1 MQNFKYHLLTVVSVL
16 FFSYILAYTI
26 NGITRHSLIVMPS
39 AMLQSKL
46 KQRSTSSL
54 ETESIDSLVES
65 GFFRVA
71 LMDNGVESENSFPSG
86 LDDLLLLGTVTGPAN
101 IAVAMIQKKGEK
113 NAGIFSL
120 WKDVYGYQLI
130 AINTNFVY
138 LKHNSERYKIE
149 LYEKKTGVAGA
160 SSGAAPS
167 GQSNLIKS
175 SLSKAEFQQNV
186 MNNIDNAMRGIR
198 AGPYRENG
206 VVEGYRL
213 ISVRPFNILYKYGIR
228 SGDIVKRI
236 NGKKIDSTEKLFTMW
251 QGITDESK
259 MTADID
265 RNGQIVTIEIN
276 ITD

>member
-1 MQNFKYHLLTVVSVL
+1 MQNLKYHLLTIISVL

-26 NGITRHSLIVMPS
+26 NGIIRHSLIVMPS
-39 AMLQSKL
+39 AMLQSKS
-46 KQRSTSSL
+46 KQGSISSP
-54 ETESIDSLVES
+54 ETVSIDSLVES

-71 LMDNGVESENSFPSG
+71 SLDDEAEPGNFPPSG

-101 IAVAMIQKKGEK
+101 IAVAMIQKRGEK
-113 NAGIFSL
+113 NAGIFRL

-130 AINTNFVY
+130 AINADFVY
-138 LKHNSERYKIE
+138 LKHNSERFKIE
-149 LYEKKTGVAGA
+149 LYEKKTGAVR
-160 SSGAAPS
+160 SSGTAPS
-167 GQSNLIKS
+167 AQSNLIKS

>member
-1 MQNFKYHLLTVVSVL
+1 MQNFKYHLLTIVSVL

-26 NGITRHSLIVMPS
+26 NGIIRHSLIVMPS
-39 AMLQSKL
+39 VMLQSKS
-46 KQRSTSSL
+46 KQGSVSSH
-54 ETESIDSLVES
+54 ETVSIDSLVES

-71 LMDNGVESENSFPSG
+71 SLYDEVESGYSSPSG
-86 LDDLLLLGTVTGPAN
+86 IDDLLLLGTVTGPAN
-101 IAVAMIQKKGEK
+101 IAVAMIQKRGEK

-138 LKHNSERYKIE
+138 LKHNSERFKID
-149 LYEKKTGVAGA
+149 LYEKKTGTAG

-236 NGKKIDSTEKLFTMW
+236 NGKKIDSTEKLYTMW

>member
-1 MQNFKYHLLTVVSVL
+1 MQNIKYHLLTIVSVL
-16 FFSYILAYTI
+16 FFSYISAYTI
-26 NGITRHSLIVMPS
+26 NGIIRHSLIVMPS
-39 AMLQSKL
+39 SMLHSKS
-46 KQRSTSSL
+46 KQGLVSSL
-54 ETESIDSLVES
+54 ETGSIDSLVES

-71 LMDNGVESENSFPSG
+71 SLDDEVDPGNSPPSG
-86 LDDLLLLGTVTGPAN
+86 LDDLLLLGTVTGPSN

-130 AINTNFVY
+130 AINTGHVY
-138 LKHNSERYKIE
+138 LKHNSERFKIE
-149 LYEKKTGVAGA
+149 LYEKKSGPAGSTKTA
-160 SSGAAPS
+160 VSSQP
-167 GQSNLIKS
+167 NHIKS

-206 VVEGYRL
+206 VIEGYRL

-236 NGKKIDSTEKLFTMW
+236 NGKKIDSTEKLYTMW

-259 MTADID
+259 MTADVD
-265 RNGQIVTIEIN
+265 RNGQIITIEIN

>member
-1 MQNFKYHLLTVVSVL
+1 MQNIKYHLLTLISVL
-16 FFSYILAYTI
+16 IFSYITAYTI
-26 NGITRHSLIVMPS
+26 NGIVRHSLIVMPS
-39 AMLQSKL
+39 DSPRDASK
-46 KQRSTSSL
+46 QTSSYSDEKISI
-54 ETESIDSLVES
+54 ETIVES

-71 LMDNGVESENSFPSG
+71 DFDNTAVESAAPSG
-86 LDDLLLLGTVTGPAN
+86 LEDLILLGTVTGPPK

-113 NAGIFSL
+113 NPGIFSL
-120 WKDVYGYQLI
+120 WKDVYGYQLVS
-130 AINTNFVY
+130 INTGYVY
-138 LKHNSERYKIE
+138 LKLNNERFKLD
-149 LYEKKTGVAGA
+149 LYDKKNTSS
-160 SSGAAPS
+160 SSGTPAKS
-167 GQSNLIKS
+167 QSNLIKS

-228 SGDIVKRI
+228 SGDIIKRI
-236 NGKKIDSTEKLFTMW
+236 NGKKIDSTEKLYTMW
-251 QGITDESK
+251 KGITDESK

-265 RNGQIVTIEIN
+265 RNGQLITIEIN

>member
-1 MQNFKYHLLTVVSVL
+1 MQNLKYHLLTIISVL

-26 NGITRHSLIVMPS
+26 NGIIRHSLIVMPS
-39 AMLQSKL
+39 AMLQSKS
-46 KQRSTSSL
+46 KQGSISSP
-54 ETESIDSLVES
+54 ETVSIDSLVES

-71 LMDNGVESENSFPSG
+71 SLDDEAEPGNFPPSG

-101 IAVAMIQKKGEK
+101 IAVAMIQKRGEK
-113 NAGIFSL
+113 NAGIFRL

-130 AINTNFVY
+130 AINADFVY
-138 LKHNSERYKIE
+138 LKHNSERFKIE
-149 LYEKKTGVAGA
+149 LYEKKTGAVRA
-160 SSGAAPS
+160 SGTAPS
-167 GQSNLIKS
+167 AQSNLIKS

>member
-1 MQNFKYHLLTVVSVL
+1 MQNIKYHLLTLISVII
-16 FFSYILAYTI
+16 FSYTAAYTI
-26 NGITRHSLIVMPS
+26 NGIVRHSLIIMPS
-39 AMLQSKL
+39 DNA
-46 KQRSTSSL
+46 RTSSKQL
-54 ETESIDSLVES
+54 SSYTDEKITIDSIVES
-65 GFFRVA
+65 GFFHLSRFD
-71 LMDNGVESENSFPSG
+71 DNAVESSAPSG
-86 LDDLLLLGTVTGPAN
+86 LEDLILLGTVTGPPK

-120 WKDVYGYQLI
+120 WKNVYGYQLI
-130 AINTNFVY
+130 SINTGFVY
-138 LKHNSERYKIE
+138 LKRDNERYKLN
-149 LYEKKTGVAGA
+149 LYDKKNAPS
-160 SSGAAPS
+160 SSGAPGGS
-167 GQSNLIKS
+167 QSNLIKS

-228 SGDIVKRI
+228 SGDIIKRI
-236 NGKKIDSTEKLFTMW
+236 NGKKIDSTEKLYTMW
-251 QGITDESK
+251 KGITDESR

-265 RNGQIVTIEIN
+265 RNGQLITIEIN

>member
-1 MQNFKYHLLTVVSVL
+1 MQNLKYHLLTIVSVL
-16 FFSYILAYTI
+16 VFSYVSAYTI
-26 NGITRHSLIVMPS
+26 NGIIRHSMIVMPS
-39 AMLQSKL
+39 AMSQSKT
-46 KQRSTSSL
+46 KQGLVSSM
-54 ETESIDSLVES
+54 ETASIDSLVES

-71 LMDNGVESENSFPSG
+71 LFNDVAESGNSFPSG
-86 LDDLLLLGTVTGPAN
+86 LDDLILLGTVTGPPN

-120 WKDVYGYQLI
+120 WKDVYGYKLI
-130 AINTNFVY
+130 AINSAYVY
-138 LKHNSERYKIE
+138 LKLNSERFKIE
-149 LYEKKTGVAGA
+149 IFDRDKSSTAG
-160 SSGAAPS
+160 SSRATPS
-167 GQSNLIKS
+167 AQSNNIKS

-206 VVEGYRL
+206 VIEGYRL

-236 NGKKIDSTEKLFTMW
+236 NGKKIDSTEKLYTMW

>member
-1 MQNFKYHLLTVVSVL
+1 MQNFKYHLLTIVSVL

-26 NGITRHSLIVMPS
+26 NGIIRHSLIVMPS
-39 AMLQSKL
+39 AMLQSKS
-46 KQRSTSSL
+46 KQGSVSSHEL
-54 ETESIDSLVES
+54 VSVDSLVES

-71 LMDNGVESENSFPSG
+71 SLDDEVESGYSSPSG
-86 LDDLLLLGTVTGPAN
+86 IDDLLLLGTVTGPAN
-101 IAVAMIQKKGEK
+101 IAVAMIQKRGEK

-138 LKHNSERYKIE
+138 LKHNSERFKID
-149 LYEKKTGVAGA
+149 LYEKKTGAAG
-160 SSGAAPS
+160 SSGAASS